1 MRNDQFARVF
11 DRQQPLMRRNELD
24 QPFRERRLS
33 RAGSARNQDIL
44 AALDRLLEKFDVL
57 SCVEQIAQFNIERR
71 DLPSCDLCL
80 AKQPTELR
88 SEEHTSEL
96 QSLMR
101 ISYAVFCLKKKNTPA
116 IYTLMTS
123 N

>member
-1 MRNDQFARVF
+1 MRMSDWSSDVCSSDLHVAMRNDQFARVF

-80 AKQPTELR
+80 AKQPTALEVL
-88 SEEHTSEL
+88 
-96 QSLMR
+96 
-101 ISYAVFCLKKKNTPA
+101 
-116 IYTLMTS
+116 
-123 N
+123 

>member
-1 MRNDQFARVF
+1 MRISDWSSDVCSS
-11 DRQQPLMRRNELD
+11 DLPLMRRNELD

-80 AKQPTELR
+80 AKQPTALEVLHR
-88 SEEHTSEL
+88 QRHRCRDRKSTRLNSSHKCAYRMLTS
-96 QSLMR
+96 
-101 ISYAVFCLKKKNTPA
+101 A
-116 IYTLMTS
+116 
-123 N
+123 

>member
-33 RAGSARNQDIL
+33 RAGSAGNQDIL

-57 SCVEQIAQFNIERR
+57 PCVEQIAQFNIERR
-71 DLPSCDLCL
+71 DLPGCDLRL
-80 AKQPTELR
+80 AKR

-101 ISYAVFCLKKKNTPA
+101 ISYAVFCL
-116 IYTLMTS
+116 
-123 N
+123 